1 MIKIYNIIAI
11 FAFIYISAITNS
23 SRIFA
28 DSSASGDNA
37 IKIEDKIGS
46 IQVNRGDLLN
56 AYLAKHK
63 SPITGKGDFIV
74 QTADKYN
81 LDYKLLVAISGIEST
96 FCKRIP
102 YQSYN
107 CWGWGIYGNN
117 MIKFNSFEEGF
128 EKVAQGL
135 SEHYVSKGLD
145 TPEKIGRKYN
155 PPNPVKWAAAVNKFA
170 SDIEKQ

>member
-23 SRIFA
+23 EKIFA
-28 DSSASGDNA
+28 EPFVDES
-37 IKIEDKIGS
+37 IKIEDKIES
-46 IQVNRGDLLN
+46 KQVNRAELIDK
-56 AYLAKHK
+56 YLDKHK
-63 SPITGKGDFIV
+63 SPVMGKGEFIV

-170 SDIEKQ
+170 SDIEKN